1 MAARVSHII
10 DLEMDE
16 TGAWIATA
24 RGVRGCHTYGRSI
37 GQALRR
43 AREAMMVCGV
53 EARLVDLTP
62 EIHLPAEARSAVN
75 AYAAE
80 RERAERQQE
89 SLRSSADRAV
99 RVLTEQ
105 FGLSMRDAGELLGL
119 SHQRVHQVAHGTGK
133 GR

>member
-1 MAARVSHII
+1 MSHII

-16 TGAWIATA
+16 TGVWIATA

-62 EIHLPAEARSAVN
+62 EIHLPAEARRAVT
-75 AYAAE
+75 AYSAE
-80 RERAERQQE
+80 RERLERQQE
-89 SLRSSADRAV
+89 SLRSSADHAV

-119 SHQRVHQVAHGTGK
+119 SHQRVHQVAHGP
-133 GR
+133 GRDT

>member
-24 RGVRGCHTYGRSI
+24 RGIQGCHTQGRSI
-37 GQALRR
+37 GQVMRR

-62 EIHLPAEARSAVN
+62 EIHLPTEARRAVT
-75 AYAAE
+75 AYSAE
-80 RERAERQQE
+80 RERLERQQE
-89 SLRSSADRAV
+89 ALRTTADHAV

-119 SHQRVHQVAHGTGK
+119 SHQRVHQVAQGTGK
-133 GR
+133 N